1 MSTNYSRIIRL
12 ILTNASR
19 EYTDFTKNYRLV
31 PGNRKKVDINNKKSI
46 NNQTKQQKTP
56 GNNKKR
62 DKKTTWRKSN
72 LEASRKRT
80 TLSLKL

>member
-56 GNNKKR
+56 GNNKKETKR
-62 DKKTTWRKSN
+62 RLGGNPTWKQVGRGQH
-72 LEASRKRT
+72 
-80 TLSLKL
+80 